1 MRLPGKE
8 YRVICLFLLPLLF
21 IAASCSQAV
30 PEVRY
35 VSACLIADYQS
46 AGKNPDVR
54 LSLFVESAGDPLRFS
69 CIEAVSADGYRWT
82 VNSPSAAGGKD
93 RKWAG
98 CANLRVPDGMDFPR
112 GSYIVRCENAD
123 GEETLT
129 SFSLDY
135 DGRFLDAAADTVPVL
150 MDEMNGRRNV
160 AVFGRDG
167 ILIYYGKAEDA
178 LSSPAGI
185 KGKFGRAGFFRSVW
199 TTSDGNMVCLM
210 PPENL

>member
-8 YRVICLFLLPLLF
+8 SRGIRLFLLPLLF
-21 IAASCSQAV
+21 LAVSCSQTV
-30 PEVRY
+30 PDVRY

-46 AGKNPDVR
+46 ADKKPDVR

-82 VNSPSAAGGKD
+82 VNSPSSVGGKD

-112 GSYIVRCENAD
+112 GGYTVRCENAD
-123 GEETLT
+123 GEETFT
-129 SFSLDY
+129 SFSLGY

-160 AVFGRDG
+160 AVFGKDG
-167 ILIYYGKAEDA
+167 ILIYYGKAEDSM
-178 LSSPAGI
+178 SSPAGI
-185 KGKFGRAGFFRSVW
+185 KGKYSRAGFFRNVW
-199 TTSDGNMVCLM
+199 ITSDGNMVCLM
-210 PPENL
+210 PPEKL